1 MHALELVAPQVGREL
16 LELDGEAALARGLV
30 ARQDDVRRPGHLA
43 AVRLLPRRHQI
54 ELIELI
60 IGRGPGRVQRRAD
73 QVQPVP
79 DLRVQDIALI
89 VPEPRKKKKKKPL
102 ANYHPATSLIFDPDS
117 DWLSELQFQA

>member
-16 LELDGEAALARGLV
+16 LELDGETALACGLV
-30 ARQDDVRRPGHLA
+30 TRQDDVRRPGHLA
-43 AVRLLPRRHQI
+43 SVRLLPRRHEI

-89 VPEPRKKKKKKPL
+89 VPEPREEEEDETFSK
-102 ANYHPATSLIFDPDS
+102 
-117 DWLSELQFQA
+117 